1 MKRQLI
7 KKNKNQILL
16 KMNKYAKIYKIQIKK
31 KTYKLL
37 IDKAQEIYQ
46 CVIQNN
52 QKINQLELSKIRKQ
66 LHNGGKDEKIVIG
79 ISRNHK

>member
-52 QKINQLELSKIRKQ
+52 QKIIVFNKI
-66 LHNGGKDEKIVIG
+66 E
-79 ISRNHK
+79 